1 MNLKVEGFQDESFP
15 PGRKSIIT
23 FREIIS
29 PGERKFRFSRRE
41 DSNKMMKIERDYSPG
56 EDFFTLKK
64 YFRITG
70 GDLMIPP

>member
-1 MNLKVEGFQDESFP
+1 LV
-15 PGRKSIIT
+15 
-23 FREIIS
+23 
-29 PGERKFRFSRRE
+29 KFRFSRRE